1 MSDLL
6 LQYSWEIWAVVSQ
19 HNSTMALFQ
28 MNCLR
33 RVCGISLRNYVL
45 SVVVLNRCS
54 TLPVESLLQ
63 GTSLRW
69 LGHDFRRPNNRLP
82 KKLLFGEVKGLCPH
96 GLPSYTS
103 LILHYM
109 IEIVKLVAPIGMHKT
124 DCSGETRLVLAHHE
138 LESI

>member
-1 MSDLL
+1 
-6 LQYSWEIWAVVSQ
+6 VQ
-19 HNSTMALFQ
+19 H
-28 MNCLR
+28 
-33 RVCGISLRNYVL
+33 
-45 SVVVLNRCS
+45 

-82 KKLLFGEVKGLCPH
+82 KKLLFGEVKGLFAH
-96 GLPSYTS
+96 MASLAILS

-109 IEIVKLVAPIGMHKT
+109 IEIGKLVAPIGMHKT
-124 DCSGETRLVLAHHE
+124 HCSGETRLVLAHHE